1 MKKTLVFVSLLAV
14 LLLAVGAY
22 GIVYAQ
28 ERYPTPSETPNT
40 PYGDMMSGSG
50 YGDMMGGYGYG
61 DMMSGSG
68 YGGMTGEYGY
78 GDMMGSSGYGG
89 MTGEY
94 GYGSMMGGYGYG
106 GMMGMMMGGE
116 EGPMHDDMVAALAD
130 ALGLTPEEVEARHD
144 AGETLWDIAAGQ
156 GLSPEEINDLML
168 SLHDEALDEAVDEGW
183 LTSDQAEWM
192 DAHMEDMMGGN
203 YGGMM
208 NYNGSTDSAYGGMM
222 GGYAGPRS
230 GSDW

>member
-1 MKKTLVFVSLLAV
+1 MKKTLVFASLLAV
-14 LLLAVGAY
+14 LLLAVGVY

-28 ERYPTPSETPNT
+28 ERYPTPPQTLGA
-40 PYGDMMSGSG
+40 PYGG
-50 YGDMMGGYGYG
+50 MMGGYGYE
-61 DMMSGSG
+61 
-68 YGGMTGEYGY
+68 GMTGEYGY
-78 GDMMGSSGYGG
+78 GGMMG
-89 MTGEY
+89 
-94 GYGSMMGGYGYG
+94 GYG

-130 ALGLTPEEVEARHD
+130 ALGLSPEEVEARHD

-168 SLHDEALDEAVDEGW
+168 SLHDKALDEAVDEGW

-203 YGGMM
+203 YYGGMM
-208 NYNGSTDSAYGGMM
+208 NYNGAAGSAYGGMM
-222 GGYAGPRS
+222 GGYAGSRS

>member
-40 PYGDMMSGSG
+40 PYGDMMGGSGYGGMTGGYG

-61 DMMSGSG
+61 
-68 YGGMTGEYGY
+68 Y
-78 GDMMGSSGYGG
+78 GDMMG
-89 MTGEY
+89 E
-94 GYGSMMGGYGYG
+94 YGYG

-168 SLHDEALDEAVDEGW
+168 SLHDKALDEAVDEGW

-208 NYNGSTDSAYGGMM
+208 NYNGTTGSAYGGMM
-222 GGYAGPRS
+222 GGYTAPRS
-230 GSDW
+230 GGDW